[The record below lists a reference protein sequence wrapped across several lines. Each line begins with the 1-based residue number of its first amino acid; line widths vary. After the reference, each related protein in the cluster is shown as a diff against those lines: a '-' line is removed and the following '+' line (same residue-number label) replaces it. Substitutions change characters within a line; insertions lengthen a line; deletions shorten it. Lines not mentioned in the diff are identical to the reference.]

1 MIVGVQLLPCFG
13 MDGPNVNECFQ
24 KKLGEELQLKG
35 KMLISIG
42 KCPLHVFSNALLE
55 GLKSLLPNID
65 LNQFAIDL
73 HNFPNIFQTE
83 QKSFLIWKQKRTPLS
98 KR

>member
-1 MIVGVQLLPCFG
+1 MIVDVQLLPCFG

-42 KCPLHVFSNALLE
+42 TCPLHVFSNAFLE

-65 LNQFAIDL
+65 LNQFAIEL
-73 HNFPNIFQTE
+73 HNFSKYFPN
-83 QKSFLIWKQKRTPLS
+83 
-98 KR
+98 